1 MKKQLKKVLALL
13 MCAAL
18 LFALTACAGDNGD
31 SQTGSTGTNSTA
43 ANSNTGE
50 STGGAS
56 GEVKTV
62 TVAIPTSYD
71 LADSGEVQAV
81 INAITAERYGIN
93 FEFTFINMGNWQQ
106 QSNLL
111 LTGDEVD
118 ISAVFSTPLATY
130 VKNGQL
136 VDLTDYYANASDD
149 FKSVWTEDELRG
161 TSIGGKIYAIPNMRN
176 FGNYFGLNIDADI
189 AAEFGIEEGQR
200 LTFEDID
207 AFFAEV
213 YAKYPDRYMLAP
225 QGTDNIIGEW
235 SWDGLGDT
243 KYLGVLPDCGQDTTV
258 QNLFD
263 TDDFQDFCT
272 WTRKWY
278 QDGYIMQDVLSNTE
292 GWKTMIQNQKAVSAL
307 DNYGVNGL
315 SGMIRTVILDAWS
328 VSNSYSALCYGI
340 NINSKDKEA
349 AFEAMEILYTDAEVS
364 VLLNNGIE
372 DKHFV
377 KNDDGTIS
385 FADGKAASEIG
396 YAMADLYWVTP
407 YSATSY
413 PLDVNGPTFFEDL
426 LRFNKEETLLS
437 KGFGFAF
444 DITEVTDQ
452 YTACSNVMDKYY
464 KALLSGTVDI
474 ESTIAQ
480 ANDEFMAAGLQD
492 IIDAKQSQLDDF
504 LKNS

>member
-18 LFALTACAGDNGD
+18 LFALTACASENG
-31 SQTGSTGTNSTA
+31 GSSSGSAGTNDNTV
-43 ANSNTGE
+43 ANSNT
-50 STGGAS
+50 SDSS

-71 LADSGEVQAV
+71 LADSGEVQDA
-81 INAITAERYGIN
+81 INAITTERYGIN

-118 ISAVFSTPLATY
+118 ITAVFSTPLATY

-136 VDLTDYYANASDD
+136 VDLSDYYANASEN
-149 FKSVWTEDELRG
+149 FKGVWSDEELRG

-176 FGNYFGLNIDADI
+176 FGNYFGLNIDGDI

-207 AFFAEV
+207 AFFSEV

-243 KYLGVLPDCGQDTTV
+243 KYLGVLADCGQSTTV
-258 QNLFD
+258 ENLFN

-278 QDGYIMQDVLSNTE
+278 QEGYIMQDVLSNTE
-292 GWKTMIQNQKAVSAL
+292 GWKTMIENEKAVSAL
-307 DNYGVNGL
+307 DNYGVNGV

-328 VSNSYSALCYGI
+328 VSNSYSALCYGV
-340 NINSKDKEA
+340 NINSKDKDA
-349 AFEAMEILYTDAEVS
+349 AWQAMEILYTDAEVS

-372 DKHFV
+372 GKHYV

-385 FADGKAASEIG
+385 FADGKSASEIG
-396 YAMADLYWVTP
+396 YAMADLSWVTP
-407 YSATSY
+407 YSANSY

-444 DITEVTDQ
+444 DITGVTDQ
-452 YTACSNVMDKYY
+452 YTACSNVIDKYY

-480 ANDEFMAAGLQD
+480 ANEEFAAAGLQD
-492 IIDAKQSQLDDF
+492 IIDAKQSQLDEF
-504 LKNS
+504 LANA